1 MKTRIALAVFLL
13 AAAPAFAQAPSG
25 IEDIRVKSVSLSDA
39 SVGDGARLLTDV
51 SGYNIVAT
59 QDAAKSRVSF
69 LLRDVSLKTSVET
82 LCGLAS
88 LWYRDDPASRV
99 LRIMTAQEYQRDLV
113 VVRDAKT
120 KVFTLLH
127 PNAVLIA
134 TQIRDLYGP
143 RVILSLG
150 IDETAFETHASGP
163 TDTSAQNGLIPGVVN
178 GSQYGSGGS
187 GSNAGQQLSSID
199 RDLSP
204 ERLAEMAKRRAESD
218 GSKSPGAVSEA
229 DVEAAMS
236 QESVIYVT
244 VNRTSNLL
252 LVRTADE
259 RAVGEIEKL
268 VLELDRPTPQVLLEM
283 KILELDLAD
292 GFKSIFD
299 LSIADDA
306 AATGPPDGQPANPLL
321 PAAATGLKYVLGAG
335 NFPLEGGTLLYQFLD
350 ERLRFRIQLLST
362 ERRIRTVATPLLLC
376 SNNRE
381 ARLFV
386 GEERPLVR
394 NVTVVT
400 NTTTGVV
407 TDQLA
412 PTVEIEEI
420 GTTLR
425 IIPHINADRTV
436 TLTIFQE
443 SSSVV
448 TGGASLPVSTGS
460 GAVTSFPVDTVN
472 TAILEAVI
480 VGKDHLALAVGG
492 LIREEIS
499 DSEQKVPFL
508 GDLPVL
514 GVLFRREV
522 RNRSKR
528 ELILLITP
536 HVLVTPDEGERISR
550 DRLQSL
556 SLHPWLKLADHALD
570 AFSETDL
577 DGDPNVPEWIKGFV
591 EGVIDNHDQ
600 H

>member
-1 MKTRIALAVFLL
+1 MKTRIALAVCLL
-13 AAAPAFAQAPSG
+13 ATAPAFAQAPSG
-25 IEDIRVKSVSLSDA
+25 IDDIRIKSVSLSDA

-88 LWYRDDPASRV
+88 LWYRDDPVSRV
-99 LRIMTAQEYQRDLV
+99 LRIMTAQEYQRGLV

-127 PNAVLIA
+127 PNAVVIA

-143 RVILSLG
+143 RVVLSLG
-150 IDETAFETHASGP
+150 IDEAAFETRASGS

-178 GSQYGSGGS
+178 GGQYGSGGS

-199 RDLSP
+199 RDMSP
-204 ERLAEMAKRRAESD
+204 ELLAEMAKKRAESD

-229 DVEAAMS
+229 DVEAAKS

-508 GDLPVL
+508 GDLPLL

-536 HVLVTPDEGERISR
+536 HVIVTPEEGERISR

-570 AFSETDL
+570 AFSEKDL

>member
-1 MKTRIALAVFLL
+1 MKTKIALAAVLL
-13 AAAPAFAQAPSG
+13 ASATALAQAPSG
-25 IEDIRVKSVSLSDA
+25 IEDIRIRSVSLSDA

-51 SGYNIVAT
+51 SGYNVVAT

-120 KVFTLLH
+120 RVFTLLH
-127 PNAVLIA
+127 PNAVVIA

-143 RVILSLG
+143 RVVLSLG
-150 IDETAFETHASGP
+150 LDETAFETRTSG
-163 TDTSAQNGLIPGVVN
+163 TGDTAAQNGLIPGVVN
-178 GSQYGSGGS
+178 GTPYGSGGA
-187 GSNAGQQLSSID
+187 GSNAGQQLSTID
-199 RDLSP
+199 RDMSP
-204 ERLAEMAKRRAESD
+204 ERLAEMAKRRSESD
-218 GSKSPGAVSEA
+218 GSQSRGSVSEA
-229 DVEAAMS
+229 DVEAAGS
-236 QESVIYVT
+236 RESVIYVT

-252 LVRTADE
+252 LVRTADD
-259 RAVGEIEKL
+259 RAVGEIETL

-299 LSIADDA
+299 LSIADDSE
-306 AATGPPDGQPANPLL
+306 ATGPPDGQPANPLL

-350 ERLRFRIQLLST
+350 ERLRVRIQLLST

-400 NTTTGVV
+400 STTTGVV

-412 PTVEIEEI
+412 PTVEIREI

-436 TLTIFQE
+436 TLTLFQE

-448 TGGASLPVSTGS
+448 AGGASLPVSTGS
-460 GAVTSFPVDTVN
+460 GSVTSFPVDTVN
-472 TAILEAVI
+472 TASLEAVI
-480 VGKDHLALAVGG
+480 VGRDHLALAVGG

-499 DSEQKVPFL
+499 DNEQKVPFL
-508 GDLPVL
+508 GDLPLL
-514 GVLFRREV
+514 GFLFRREV
-522 RNRSKR
+522 RSRSKR

-536 HVLVTPDEGERISR
+536 HVIVSPEEGERISR
-550 DRLQSL
+550 ERLQSL

-570 AFSETDL
+570 AFSEKDL
-577 DGDPNVPEWIKGFV
+577 DGDPGMPEWIKGFV
-591 EGVIDNHDQ
+591 EGVMDNHDQ